1 MGIFTSSGASKMIS
15 HIYGDKHITITSGN
29 TTSYVPTN
37 SNSGS
42 VRYNTVTQTLE
53 ACSDNMWYSLQSSVS
68 LSLSMEALRA
78 IDWVTKKMQQDQEAV
93 ALAEKNESVKDALA
107 QLAKAQEQLDIIVA
121 LVRDYGKQNA

>member
-1 MGIFTSSGASKMIS
+1 MGILATSGASKVIS
-15 HIYGDKHITITSGN
+15 HINGDRHITIVSGN
-29 TTSYVPTN
+29 TTSYVPAS

-53 ACSDNMWYSLQSSVS
+53 ACSDNMWYSLQSPVS

-78 IDWVTKKMQQDQEAV
+78 IDWVTKKMQQEQEAV